1 MLPRVRASFRLW
13 QTELFVVVIVVAILI
28 LSGSL
33 SVGLKL
39 TLAEMGKTNE
49 LRNASALALRLEP
62 EFPVTVESLDRMR
75 KSIVEYRNIYGS
87 GIWVYDRG
95 GMLLDSSFDSSPSS
109 ATLEAARL
117 AGLAD
122 DPPYASMDLKPGG
135 WVVAS
140 KVIHAPDGTREGV
153 VVTASSVVSSLA
165 ILDAVRGRLWVTF
178 WISLVIAGLLGFT
191 FSELISRR
199 VRAMS
204 KAAAAMAAGDFEQRL
219 PTGFAPDEIYDLAV
233 SYNRMAA
240 KLGEAF
246 SAIQESER
254 EITTVVESMAEGV
267 VAFDSTG
274 TVRVINPEAIRLLDP
289 PLTTTL
295 LGSPT
300 QAVTDNQA
308 VLDVVSAGLAGED
321 SGATVSLGE
330 LKVLLHCTPLLDEDG
345 AADGAVLLL
354 ADVTERH
361 RVEDAQRQF
370 VADASHEMRTP
381 IAALKGILELLN
393 DGAKDDADVRDD
405 FMRTMQVE
413 VDRLGRLVSDLLT
426 LARLEAGSLR
436 PTITPEP
443 VSGLFGDVTK
453 VMCTLAEQAGVDLSV
468 ELTDGDVEVLADRD
482 RIVQVL
488 LGFVD
493 NALKHSPRDST
504 VHLKARRQGDSVLLE
519 VADEGS
525 GIEPE
530 QLSHVFDRFYRADEA
545 RAGNRGAG
553 LGLAIAKEIVEVH
566 GSGIEV
572 QSTPG
577 SGTTF
582 GFELPIA

>member
-1 MLPRVRASFRLW
+1 MPPRVRASFRLW

-49 LRNASALALRLEP
+49 LRDASALALRLEP

-75 KSIVEYRNIYGS
+75 KTIVEYRNIYGA
-87 GIWVYDRG
+87 GIWVYDKG
-95 GMLLDSSFDSSPSS
+95 GMLLDSSYDTAPNA
-109 ATLEAARL
+109 ATLEAARI

-122 DPPYASMDLKPGG
+122 DPPFASMDLKPGG

-140 KVIHAPDGTREGV
+140 KVIHGPKGSREGV
-153 VVTASSVVSSLA
+153 VVTASSVASALA
-165 ILDAVRGRLWVTF
+165 ILDAVRGRLWITF
-178 WISLVIAGLLGFT
+178 WISLVVAGLMGFG

-204 KAAAAMAAGDFEQRL
+204 KAAVAIADGDFEQRL
-219 PTGFAPDEIYDLAV
+219 PTGVAPDEIYDLAV
-233 SYNRMAA
+233 SYNLMAA

-246 SAIQESER
+246 SAIQERER
-254 EITTVVESMAEGV
+254 EITAVVESMAEGV
-267 VAFDSTG
+267 VAFDSAG
-274 TVRVINPEAIRLLDP
+274 TVRVINPGAMRLLG
-289 PLTTTL
+289 PLTGEIVGVL
-295 LGSPT
+295 AGEIIS
-300 QAVTDNQA
+300 DSA
-308 VLDVVSAGLAGED
+308 VLDVVNEGLAGED
-321 SGATVSLGE
+321 AAATVSLGE
-330 LKVLLHCTPLLDEDG
+330 LTVQLHCTPLLALGGE
-345 AADGAVLLL
+345 AEGAVLLL

-393 DGAKDDADVRDD
+393 DGAKNDPQVRDD
-405 FMRTMQVE
+405 FLHTMQVE
-413 VDRLGRLVSDLLT
+413 ADRLSRLVADMLT
-426 LARLEAGSLR
+426 LAKLEAGSLR
-436 PTITPEP
+436 PVLAPESVATLFDDV
-443 VSGLFGDVTK
+443 VS
-453 VMCTLAEQAGVDLSV
+453 VMRGLAERDDVQLVV
-468 ELTDGDVEVLADRD
+468 ELADGDMEVLADRD

-493 NALKHSPRDST
+493 NALKHSPPGST
-504 VHLKARRQGDSVLLE
+504 VHLRARRDRNEALLE

-530 QLSHVFDRFYRADEA
+530 QLSRVFDRFFRADEA
-545 RAGNRGAG
+545 RAGSRGTG

-566 GSGIEV
+566 DSSIQVE
-572 QSTPG
+572 STPG
-577 SGTTF
+577 EGTTF
-582 GFELPIA
+582 GFRLAIA